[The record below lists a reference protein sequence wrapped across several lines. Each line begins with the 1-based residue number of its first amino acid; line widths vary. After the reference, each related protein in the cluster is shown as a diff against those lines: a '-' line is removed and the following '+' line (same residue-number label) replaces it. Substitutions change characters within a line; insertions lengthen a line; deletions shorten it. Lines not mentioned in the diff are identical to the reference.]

1 MLRKLALL
9 GLGVAAGAAIAGL
22 LRSRSSASAGG
33 DAANGHAGGE
43 SLEERIAAVRDR
55 LAVNGSQN

>member
-9 GLGVAAGAAIAGL
+9 GLGIAAGAAIAGL
-22 LRSRSSASAGG
+22 LSSRSSARSEGG
-33 DAANGHAGGE
+33 EANGHAGGE

>member
-9 GLGVAAGAAIAGL
+9 GIGIAAGAAIAGA
-22 LRSRSSASAGG
+22 LRSRATRRDDEVG
-33 DAANGHAGGE
+33 ANGHAGGD
-43 SLEERIAAVRDR
+43 SLEQRIAAVRDR